1 MLILSFGGAAGQI
14 RRVHGDY
21 PAIFWELIRKPFEHT
36 ELIWG
41 IIPLYFSW
49 AFSELTGARA
59 NFNTA
64 IQTGFNL
71 VWAGAH
77 WTWQYMRNPASG
89 GRLDL
94 SALFAVNVLVTLV
107 TMLIGL
113 LALYSGVRKR
123 FPKYTSFVGHS
134 RFSSYLTITVFP
146 IQSNYL
152 KWSWDRLIAIVIFAI
167 PVWIVLSLTARAIR
181 FGTSSGKRK

>member
-1 MLILSFGGAAGQI
+1 M
-14 RRVHGDY
+14 HGDY
-21 PAIFWELIRKPFEHT
+21 AAIFWELLRKPFEHS
-36 ELIWG
+36 EMVWG
-41 IIPLYFSW
+41 IVPLYFSW
-49 AFSELTGARA
+49 ACSELTGARA

-77 WTWQYMRNPASG
+77 WSWQYIHGPAGG

-94 SALFAVNVLVTLV
+94 GALFAVNVLVTLI

-113 LALYSGVRKR
+113 LALYSGVRRR
-123 FPKYTSFVGHS
+123 FPRYASFVGHS
-134 RFSSYLTITVFP
+134 RFSSYLTITLFP

-152 KWSWDRLIAIVIFAI
+152 KWSWDRLIAILVFAI
-167 PVWIVLSLTARAIR
+167 PVWIGLSLLARVIR
-181 FGTSSGKRK
+181 MADSPRKRK

>member
-1 MLILSFGGAAGQI
+1 M
-14 RRVHGDY
+14 HGNY
-21 PAIFWELIRKPFEHT
+21 LAIFWELIRKPFEHT

-49 AFSELTGARA
+49 ACSELTGARA

-71 VWAGAH
+71 LWAGAH
-77 WTWQYMRNPASG
+77 WTWQYLHGPAGG
-89 GRLDL
+89 GRVDL

-113 LALYSGVRKR
+113 LALYSGVRRR
-123 FPKYTSFVGHS
+123 FPRYTSFVGHS
-134 RFSSYLTITVFP
+134 RFSSYLTITIFP

-152 KWSWDRLIAIVIFAI
+152 KWSWDRLTAILIFAV
-167 PVWIVLSLTARAIR
+167 PVWVATSLFAMAMRGAA
-181 FGTSSGKRK
+181 SVRKAK

>member
-1 MLILSFGGAAGQI
+1 
-14 RRVHGDY
+14 VHGDY
-21 PAIFWELIRKPFEHT
+21 PKLFWELIQTPFDRENT
-36 ELIWG
+36 QLIWG

-49 AFSELTGARA
+49 ACAELTGARA

-77 WTWQYMRNPASG
+77 WTWQYSRNPASG

-94 SALFAVNVLVTLV
+94 DALFAVNVIVTLV
-107 TMLIGL
+107 TALIGL
-113 LALYSGVRKR
+113 LALYSGIRKR
-123 FPKYTSFVGHS
+123 FPRYASFVGHS
-134 RFSSYLTITVFP
+134 RFSSYLTITLFP

-152 KWSWDRLIAIVIFAI
+152 KWSSDRLIAIVLFAI
-167 PVWIVLSLTARAIR
+167 PIWIVLSLIARTRRIAT
-181 FGTSSGKRK
+181 GAKK